1 MSDATRLAERV
12 AVSWLEVEDWCDDP
26 LMFPDELP
34 RSPSCA
40 AMAPTDI
47 LLLLLLLL
55 SESEGVRG
63 LLRSSRL
70 RSKML

>member
-1 MSDATRLAERV
+1 MSEATRLAERV
-12 AVSWLEVEDWCDDP
+12 AVSWLELVDWCEEP

-47 LLLLLLLL
+47 LLLLLFL
-55 SESEGVRG
+55 SDSEEVRG

>member
-12 AVSWLEVEDWCDDP
+12 AVSWLDWDP
-26 LMFPDELP
+26 LTFPDELLP

-47 LLLLLLLL
+47 LLLLLLVLFL
-55 SESEGVRG
+55 SESAEGVRG
-63 LLRSSRL
+63 PLRSSRL

>member
-12 AVSWLEVEDWCDDP
+12 AVSWLDWDP
-26 LMFPDELP
+26 LTFPDELLP

-47 LLLLLLLL
+47 LLLLLVLFL

-63 LLRSSRL
+63 PLRSSRL